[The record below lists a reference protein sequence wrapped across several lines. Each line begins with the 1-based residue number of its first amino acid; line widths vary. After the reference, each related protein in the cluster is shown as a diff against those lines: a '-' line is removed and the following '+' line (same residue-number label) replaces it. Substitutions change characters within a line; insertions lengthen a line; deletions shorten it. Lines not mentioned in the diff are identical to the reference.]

1 VEVSVAV
8 RRYRTLVRGLWGR
21 YREAE
26 LGLNAAAVAYNGFLA
41 LVPLGVALLGV
52 AAFVGAD
59 RGALDR
65 VTTAMAAYAPE
76 AVVTFVTDLLEEVGD
91 RIGGQQGWLIPVSVL
106 LALALGSRA
115 VVALQKALARV
126 EDRTER
132 RSAVQLRL
140 LGTALTIGG
149 GAALL
154 VSSLLLVAG
163 GRGSGFLAE
172 LTGVE
177 AIDVIW
183 TWLRVPVSAAG
194 LFLFLLAFYR
204 WGPPEPLPRTWVAA
218 LVASAG
224 VVLASLGFG
233 LYLSLTPSLGAT
245 FGVLGAVAVMLVW
258 LYMGAFAI
266 LFGALFVTSMGAR

>member
-1 VEVSVAV
+1 ML
-8 RRYRTLVRGLWGR
+8 RRYRSLVWGLWQR

-52 AAFVGAD
+52 AAFVGTD
-59 RGALDR
+59 QEALDR
-65 VTTAMAAYAPE
+65 VTTTVAAFAPE
-76 AVVTFVTDLLEEVGD
+76 TVVTFVTDLLEDVGD
-91 RIGGQQGWLIPVSVL
+91 RIGGQQGWLIPMSIL
-106 LALALGSRA
+106 LALVLGARA

-132 RSAVQLRL
+132 RPAIQMRVV
-140 LGTALTIGG
+140 GTVLTIGG

-163 GRGSGFLAE
+163 GRVSEFLAQ

-177 AIDVIW
+177 AIDLIW

-194 LFLFLLAFYR
+194 LFLFLLTLYR
-204 WGPPEPLPRTWVAA
+204 WGPPEPLPHSWVAA

-224 VVLASLGFG
+224 VVLVSLGFG

-258 LYMGAFAI
+258 LYLGAFAI
-266 LFGALFVTSMGAR
+266 LFGAVFAASIGGMR

>member
-1 VEVSVAV
+1 
-8 RRYRTLVRGLWGR
+8 
-21 YREAE
+21 
-26 LGLNAAAVAYNGFLA
+26 
-41 LVPLGVALLGV
+41 
-52 AAFVGAD
+52 
-59 RGALDR
+59 
-65 VTTAMAAYAPE
+65 M
-76 AVVTFVTDLLEEVGD
+76 
-91 RIGGQQGWLIPVSVL
+91 
-106 LALALGSRA
+106 
-115 VVALQKALARV
+115 VALQKALARV

-132 RSAVQLRL
+132 RSAVQVRL
-140 LGTALTIGG
+140 LGTGLTIGG

-163 GRGSGFLAE
+163 GRASEFLAE

-177 AIDVIW
+177 AIDVVW

-258 LYMGAFAI
+258 LYLGAFAI